1 MTARLAPPSVANG
14 HPSLLSQ
21 AVDTA
26 RPRAR
31 KARGWL
37 RRAGRAAV
45 ARIAPVL
52 GTMLGLA
59 AFTVAAFLWA
69 VIPGC
74 LVLGAALI
82 LLEWRVRG

>member
-1 MTARLAPPSVANG
+1 M
-14 HPSLLSQ
+14 
-21 AVDTA
+21 
-26 RPRAR
+26 
-31 KARGWL
+31 
-37 RRAGRAAV
+37 GRAAV

-52 GTMLGLA
+52 GTALGLA